1 MWPQILVGAVRVAA
15 GLCPALGSRLAA
27 RFPPQRTP
35 ENSLALQR
43 SLHATAAR
51 ALPLVPI
58 VVEQTGRGERAYD
71 IYSRLLRERIVCV
84 MGPGQATDIAIQAE
98 EIIKLKKQLYSIYAK
113 HTKQSLQVI
122 GLDHS
127 VMEAFLGTV
136 GGVAHPRAL
145 PTRCQQHLQL

>member
-15 GLCPALGSRLAA
+15 GLCPVLGSRLAA

-58 VVEQTGRGERAYD
+58 VVEQTVQWPGGDTARGWEGWGT
-71 IYSRLLRERIVCV
+71 E
-84 MGPGQATDIAIQAE
+84 GP
-98 EIIKLKKQLYSIYAK
+98 
-113 HTKQSLQVI
+113 
-122 GLDHS
+122 
-127 VMEAFLGTV
+127 
-136 GGVAHPRAL
+136 
-145 PTRCQQHLQL
+145 